1 MSRCKL
7 YLAGPEV
14 FRPDAYAEGERLM
27 ALCEAAGMQGLY
39 PLQIEGEPTSGQIR
53 RRCIALIDEA
63 DALVANI
70 SPFRGSHMDPGT
82 AFEIGYAEA
91 VGKPVFLWSGD
102 TRVMAERI
110 PAAPGQKGRDAEG
123 WLIEDFG
130 KTENLMI
137 VPDGAQV
144 FPSAEAAIA
153 EASRVLAHTTLNRR
167 LQRQTRRSVLIAV
180 LISLAAALSAGFV
193 LDWLFS
199 R

>member
-14 FRPDAYAEGERLM
+14 FRPDAHAEGERLM
-27 ALCEAAGMQGLY
+27 ALCNAAGTQGLY
-39 PLQIEGEPTSGQIR
+39 PLQIEGDPTSGQIR

-63 DALVANI
+63 DAIVANI

-91 VGKPVFLWSGD
+91 VGKPVFLWSQD
-102 TRVMAERI
+102 PRSMAERI
-110 PAAPGQKGRDAEG
+110 PAAAGQQGRDAEG

-130 KTENLMI
+130 KAENLMI

-144 FPSAEAAIA
+144 FPSADAAIA
-153 EASRVLAHTTLNRR
+153 EASRTLAHTTLNRS
-167 LQRQTRRSVLIAV
+167 LQRQTRRSVLLA
-180 LISLAAALSAGFV
+180 LAISLGAALVAGV
-193 LDWLFS
+193 IVDRLIGW
-199 R
+199 

>member
-167 LQRQTRRSVLIAV
+167 LQRQIRRSVLIAV

>member
-144 FPSAEAAIA
+144 FPSAEVAIA